1 MRDLVYR
8 VVVAGFR
15 ALFVLLGM
23 RIDIRGVQH
32 LPERGAA
39 VVASNHVSYLDFAV
53 VGLAAHGRRRL
64 IRFMAKQAS
73 FDNPVTGP
81 FMRAMHHV
89 PVDRRQG
96 ELAYRHAERALRHGE
111 LVGVFPEATISRSW
125 TLRPFKLGAASL
137 AVREQVPVVP
147 VITWGAHRLVT
158 VGGRRDLRRRGVA
171 VTVLVG
177 DPLDPPPRADDEA
190 GHDAAV
196 VELGDRLRDRMSTM
210 LDEVQRDYPGTPA
223 PGEDPWWLPR
233 HLGGSAPGPAE
244 ALTLD
249 DAGVDADDE
258 ATARRAVAR
267 VQRRVERA
275 RRRARWGRI

>member
-1 MRDLVYR
+1 MVRDLVYR
-8 VVVAGFR
+8 AVVAGFR

-23 RIDIRGVQH
+23 RIDIRGEQH

-39 VVASNHVSYLDFAV
+39 VIASNHVSYLDFAV
-53 VGLAAHGRRRL
+53 VGLAAHRRRRL

-73 FDNPVTGP
+73 FDSPVTGP

-89 PVDRRQG
+89 PVDRRHG
-96 ELAYRHAERALRHGE
+96 ELAYRRAERALRHGE

-147 VITWGAHRLVT
+147 VITWGAHRLIT
-158 VGGRRDLRRRGVA
+158 VGGQRHLRRRGVA

-177 DPLDPPPRADDEA
+177 PPLDPPAPTTD

-196 VELGDRLRDRMSTM
+196 AELGTRLRERMVTM
-210 LDEVQRDYPGTPA
+210 LEQVQRDYPDSPA

-233 HLGGSAPGPAE
+233 PLGGTALEPAE
-244 ALTLD
+244 ALALD

-267 VQRRVERA
+267 VQHRADRA

>member
-15 ALFVLLGM
+15 GLFVLLGLQ
-23 RIDIRGVQH
+23 IDIRGAQH
-32 LPERGAA
+32 LPEGDAA
-39 VVASNHVSYLDFAV
+39 VVAINHVSYLDFAV
-53 VGLAAHGRRRL
+53 VGLAAHERRRL

-89 PVDRRQG
+89 PVDRRHG
-96 ELAYRHAERALRHGE
+96 ELAYRHAERALQHGE

-137 AVREQVPVVP
+137 AVREQVPIVP
-147 VITWGAHRLVT
+147 VITWGAHRLIT

-177 DPLDPPPRADDEA
+177 DPLDPPPPAADDA

-196 VELGDRLRDRMSTM
+196 AELGDRLREQMATM
-210 LDEVQRDYPGTPA
+210 LEQVQRGYPDSPA

-233 HLGGSAPGPAE
+233 HLGGSAPEPAE
-244 ALTLD
+244 ALALD
-249 DAGVDADDE
+249 DAG
-258 ATARRAVAR
+258 
-267 VQRRVERA
+267 
-275 RRRARWGRI
+275 